1 MAKQIKIG
9 YDKTPAPITKQFIQL
24 VDIEGT
30 LLFDDAGNPLVTEEN
45 AALTSLT
52 LAENALSVHVNN
64 NPLLPQGGEAVPVE
78 EQFKETSSVSSSLL
92 GVPRGEVQL
101 SLFSDVATYGLDTE
115 NWDASDFLIEH
126 DNDPY
131 QWYQKSHPIY
141 GPRSNVRFYEGSDEQ
156 ALYLKAFPSQ
166 YTYPEG
172 TKERKRTFPSAEFK
186 KYMNFV
192 ALGRYLYD
200 LFLGVDPI
208 FARSN
213 FLAPADAVPIK
224 DGDAEEIITDFTF
237 PVGEQSL
244 IFNTSSTWFDI
255 KYGRED
261 IQDSFNAIE
270 RWTAFYD
277 KIIARTDQYPK
288 MPQDLIDLESDP
300 EGRIELEG
308 YKAFA
313 EYNLVRAFCVSTDTR
328 PGGRSNVEQYGILQS
343 KRSFRYQP
351 GRSSGFTFGARMVA
365 GDDISQSQ
373 IAEWGCSNDTDEYM
387 FQVKGSNFSIIRRST
402 VRMPDELLVR
412 QGLSVNDQKA
422 TQVTQTGLG
431 SDSRLWETV
440 IRRSSFNGDKLLGD
454 GPSGYILS
462 FEDVTMY
469 KIEFSWYGAI
479 GAKFY
484 AYVPV
489 ENDEARWVLLHTFVI
504 ENGLGEPCLENPD
517 FKFKYLIYTNDTK
530 DVKEPMY
537 LYKYGSSVYIDG
549 GDEGTIRLS
558 SKSIGS
564 GKQFDDKTPILGIL
578 PKETL
583 SNTKGETK
591 INFKKSFPSV
601 ISVTSDTFARIDFVE
616 INGSPQGV
624 HFNYSPCIDMNGRH
638 PRSRRLIGK
647 YDTQTAVGD
656 LNRISLVQPSEF
668 NQILIND
675 VAQKFPEVKDTFFV
689 DLHSTSDY
697 DEVYINSNALIKT
710 FDTLQ
715 VGDCLYFGNDST
727 EYKIK
732 KFTNERPLQNV
743 QVTGASGQFSCEG
756 RIMRVGERFLVT
768 GSLSGTATITGYS
781 SPKTYQVS
789 SINGSNNV
797 ETTSFVLTE
806 VNGNALN
813 TTTGTT
819 AGLTFVTTDVT
830 PYSSTNKTGLCLEQN
845 FVQDAELVPSLTNVQ
860 ANLTYVYNDREL
872 YSHVIADGVYGTYVG
887 ENGDIFKRKHDGV
900 TSEFYSL
907 TEDIAEDS
915 RKVDG
920 SIFRIHDAKN
930 NTSKYFEMNLSG
942 YNTIVASDTGIT
954 KDRFKIHFLN
964 PISQNKENGG
974 RQYAEFLVGVTPYK
988 PASTDNR
995 SDDDP
1000 EVKFLNESDEYV
1012 EYDRNAFPS
1021 VEFCHLDT
1029 DFDERDR
1036 IGLFERDQSYGE
1048 RLQVDPRLDGVNNAS
1063 ENKIRGEDTGIIST
1077 VQGRVTTIGFQF
1089 TDVVANQPDENGT
1102 ARTKIR
1108 FPSGGVGPAD
1118 GTIIPGF
1125 SEIGINFAGIGSK
1138 FTSQVIYPPEDDEVN
1153 TVPYMFAETSAFN
1166 TLNALAEAERIIQT
1180 KVITLEDDWRATS
1193 LDESGDLRF
1202 QSKLF
1207 NITKAV
1213 SFDTQPLY
1221 PVFALGD
1228 NCRINSI
1235 VIEEISEQNIVKCH
1249 TPTWI
1254 TEDTSWNTHISLP
1267 SQPGT
1272 NSSNNPA
1279 SFNGAQDLSA
1289 CRYDEVLMNPLRPGN
1304 TLYSY
1309 YVGAGETVSI
1319 DLDNIYARDRKDI
1332 SRGAINNRAVFLTAS
1347 KINSSDP
1354 DGTLLLTITSKEQ

>member
-52 LAENALSVHVNN
+52 LADNALSVHVNN

-78 EQFKETSSVSSSLL
+78 EQFKESSSVSSSLL

-115 NWDASDFLIEH
+115 NWDASDFFIEH

-172 TKERKRTFPSAEFK
+172 TKERKRTFPSNEFI

-224 DGDAEEIITDFTF
+224 DGDTEEVITDFTF
-237 PVGEQSL
+237 PTGEQSL
-244 IFNTSSTWFDI
+244 IFNTSSTWFDV

-300 EGRIELEG
+300 SGRIALEG
-308 YKAFA
+308 FKAFA
-313 EYNLVRAFCVSTDTR
+313 QYNLIRAFCVSTDTR
-328 PGGRSNVEQYGILQS
+328 PGGNSNVEQYGILQS
-343 KRSFRYQP
+343 KRAFRYQP

-387 FQVKGSNFSIIRRST
+387 FQVKGSNFSIVRRST
-402 VRMPDELLVR
+402 VRMPDELLER

-489 ENDEARWVLLHTFVI
+489 ENDEARWVLMHTFVI

-564 GKQFDDKTPILGIL
+564 GKQFDNKTPILGIL

-583 SNTKGETK
+583 SNTKGEAK

-647 YDTQTAVGD
+647 YDTQTSVGD

-668 NQILIND
+668 NNITTNA
-675 VAQKFPEVKDTFFV
+675 VRKFPEVKDTFFV
-689 DLHSTSDY
+689 DLRSTSEY
-697 DEVYINSNALIKT
+697 DEVYINSSALIKT

-743 QVTGASGQFSCEG
+743 QVTGVSGQFSCEA
-756 RIMRVGERFLVT
+756 RLMRVGERFLVT

-781 SPKTYQVS
+781 SPKTYQIS
-789 SINGSNNV
+789 SFTPNDDG
-797 ETTSFVLTE
+797 EATAFVLTE

-813 TTTGTT
+813 TGAGTT
-819 AGLTFVTTDVT
+819 AGLTIVTTDVT

-845 FVQDAELVPSLTNVQ
+845 FVQDSELVPSLTNVQ

-872 YSHVIADGVYGTYVG
+872 YSHVIADGVYGIYVG
-887 ENGDIFKRKHDGV
+887 ENGDIFKRVHEGNNRN
-900 TSEFYSL
+900 FYTL
-907 TEDIAEDS
+907 AEDIAEDT

-920 SIFRIHDAKN
+920 SIFRIFDAKTN
-930 NTSKYFEMNLSG
+930 QQKYFEMNLSG

-964 PISQNKENGG
+964 PIGQNKENGG
-974 RQYAEFLVGVTPYK
+974 RQYAEFLIGVTPYK

-1036 IGLFERDQSYGE
+1036 IGLFERDQSYGH
-1048 RLQVDPRLDGVNNAS
+1048 RLQVDPRLDGANLAS
-1063 ENKIRGEDTGIIST
+1063 ENKLRGEDIGTIST

-1089 TDVVANQPDENGT
+1089 IDVVPNQADENGT
-1102 ARTKIR
+1102 LRTKIR
-1108 FPSGGVGPAD
+1108 FPSGGVGPSD

-1138 FTSQVIYPPEDDEVN
+1138 FTSQVIYPDENDEVN
-1153 TVPYMFAETSAFN
+1153 TVPYMFAETSAFA
-1166 TLNALAEAERIIQT
+1166 TLDALPSANRIIQT
-1180 KVITLEDDWRATS
+1180 KVITLEDDWRATA

-1207 NITKAV
+1207 EVTKAV

-1228 NCRINSI
+1228 NCRVNGI

-1267 SQPGT
+1267 SQPLT
-1272 NSSNNPA
+1272 NSTNNPA

-1309 YVGAGETVSI
+1309 YVGAGETVNI
-1319 DLDNIYARDRKDI
+1319 NLDNIYARDRKDI